1 MSLLIN
7 KQMNLPILIKV
18 KSKKYIQLQ
27 QGKTT
32 DLMPEGEFT
41 IMIKAKDPYYRKK
54 NIEGGAKN
62 NPLGRRWIGF
72 DARKNRWQNIRNSW
86 DRDETSIGKFI
97 TAGCVRLH
105 NQDVELL
112 FDRFGNK
119 SMDYNLNRFISEKL
133 AKDKQ
138 ATR

>member
-1 MSLLIN
+1 
-7 KQMNLPILIKV
+7 
-18 KSKKYIQLQ
+18 
-27 QGKTT
+27 
-32 DLMPEGEFT
+32 
-41 IMIKAKDPYYRKK
+41 MIKAKDPYYRRK

-72 DARKNRWQNIRNSW
+72 DARGTDGRTYGIHGTS
-86 DRDETSIGKFI
+86 DETSIGKFI

-112 FDRFGNK
+112 FDQLPIGTKVWITTSNDSF
-119 SMDYNLNRFISEKL
+119 EKL

-138 ATR
+138 AIR